1 MRPAILLLISASL
14 VLIAVALLSGETG
27 SIKAIASFYTPT
39 PQLLLFAKLTGAY
52 LLLCALVCLAALR
65 EVRLQKAAALLLL
78 VPSFI
83 ALVSLSGSHQY
94 MAALGGFPI
103 LGSGQGVIKFAAL
116 LVLASSLW
124 RWQHA
129 GATERFWLNYVPVAL
144 VLLWIGGMKFLTF
157 EAEGIVPLVESSP
170 LMSWMYQL
178 WSVQTVSNIIGAFD
192 WLALLLLAAGYYW
205 RGAFYL
211 GFAMCLAVFLTTQ
224 SFLFTFTPAWQ
235 AFTVLSSS
243 GVFLVKDLWFI
254 ANMLLIT
261 QAFNTRTILASH

>member
-1 MRPAILLLISASL
+1 MLFSWFERRVHPYPEAVPGPAPRGFFAFLWVGTEGLRPFILGMMLLTATIGAFE
-14 VLIAVALLSGETG
+14 A
-27 SIKAIASFYTPT
+27 
-39 PQLLLFAKLTGAY
+39 LLFA
-52 LLLCALVCLAALR
+52 
-65 EVRLQKAAALLLL
+65 
-78 VPSFI
+78 
-83 ALVSLSGSHQY
+83 
-94 MAALGGFPI
+94 M
-103 LGSGQGVIKFAAL
+103 LGSV
-116 LVLASSLW
+116 V
-124 RWQHA
+124 
-129 GATERFWLNYVPVAL
+129 
-144 VLLWIGGMKFLTF
+144 
-157 EAEGIVPLVESSP
+157 
-170 LMSWMYQL
+170 
-178 WSVQTVSNIIGAFD
+178 D